1 MAFAEFTKPMK
12 AFKNLFI
19 KEDESESVPTPPQ
32 KTGFPVTDS
41 TSFSAP
47 QNQNTSP
54 TNQYLGEIIEVY
66 EKGLQSINMPG
77 YDFYDFYLAIK
88 AAGSQNEA
96 VFKMAFQ
103 MGKTMDGNITPQK
116 LVSDAEYYISKINE
130 VYRTYADQGK
140 QKLDSFDKELQNER
154 QKLSSEASLIE
165 TDLNNLRQK
174 IVMLEK
180 QLSETRAKLN
190 SVDNTYKPQQ
200 DIIRQKLSANDQA
213 MNVCVQKLN
222 SVKESIVNYLR

>member
-1 MAFAEFTKPMK
+1 MK

-19 KEDESESVPTPPQ
+19 KEDEPEIVSAPPQ
-32 KTGFPVTDS
+32 KPGFPVTDS
-41 TSFSAP
+41 SSSSSGP
-47 QNQNTSP
+47 NTPASP
-54 TNQYLGEIIEVY
+54 YINEIVEVY

-116 LVSDAEYYISKINE
+116 LVADAEYYISKINE

-174 IVMLEK
+174 IVVLEK
-180 QLSETRAKLN
+180 QLNETRAKLN
-190 SVDNTYKPQQ
+190 GVDNTYKPQQ
-200 DIIRQKLSANDQA
+200 DVIRQKLSANDQA
-213 MNVCVQKLN
+213 MHVCVQKLN
-222 SVKESIVNYLR
+222 SVKESILNYLR

>member
-1 MAFAEFTKPMK
+1 MK

-19 KEDESESVPTPPQ
+19 KEDESEPASAPAQ

-41 TSFSAP
+41 IPSFSSS
-47 QNQNTSP
+47 QTQNTATSP
-54 TNQYLGEIIEVY
+54 YLGEIIEVY

-103 MGKTMDGNITPQK
+103 MGKTMDGNISPQK
-116 LVSDAEYYISKINE
+116 LVADAEYYISKINE

-154 QKLSSEASLIE
+154 QKLSSEASFIE

-174 IVMLEK
+174 IAALEK
-180 QLSETRAKLN
+180 QLSDTKTKLN

-200 DIIRQKLSANDQA
+200 DVIRQKLSANDQA
-213 MNVCVQKLN
+213 MHVCVQKLN
-222 SVKESIVNYLR
+222 SIYFLSLNLISEHTHA

>member
-1 MAFAEFTKPMK
+1 MK

-19 KEDESESVPTPPQ
+19 KEDETETVSAPPQ

-41 TSFSAP
+41 SPSFSSFPSP
-47 QNQNTSP
+47 QSQNTETSP
-54 TNQYLGEIIEVY
+54 YLGEIIEVY

-96 VFKMAFQ
+96 IFKMAFQ

-116 LVSDAEYYISKINE
+116 LVADAEYYISKINE

-140 QKLDSFDKELQNER
+140 QKLDSFDKELHNER
-154 QKLSSEASLIE
+154 QKLSSEASFIE

-174 IVMLEK
+174 IVVLEK
-180 QLSETRAKLN
+180 QLSDTKTKLHG
-190 SVDNTYKPQQ
+190 VDHTYKPQQ
-200 DIIRQKLSANDQA
+200 DVIRQKLSANDQA
-213 MNVCVQKLN
+213 MHVCVQKLN
-222 SVKESIVNYLR
+222 SVKESILNYLR